1 MSYRVFWFLIAGLV
15 SLCGAPLMAAPA
27 EVPLKNPS
35 FEEGVDQRGTPLGW
49 QRYAGGGQGQRLSLV
64 DAPEG
69 GKALLIE
76 DGDPNE
82 EIGITQTAPARP
94 EEVYRASVRVW
105 RVGGADTAGAYLQLR
120 FLPSQKFTQVA
131 LAPGEGTAFREVS
144 ATLQAPAGTTRLM
157 LYLYTHKAPTP
168 KVMVD
173 DVKVESGVELPPPAA
188 TPAAIPQPV
197 VPVYD
202 RLKELHLRTA
212 LARGG
217 KPAITIA
224 VPERY
229 QAEAAAIQAAIREV
243 TGVTVPVVSDTA
255 PEAAVPLK
263 GNLLL
268 LGNRSTNRAI
278 SALYD
283 LSYTFLDRKYP
294 GPGGY
299 VVRSLHSPFGD
310 GRNVLFAGGSDDE
323 GVHRAADALVA
334 KLRAAGGTRGELS
347 VGWLTEI
354 RLGRGLSL
362 PKDVRRMEIWEASR
376 TYGSSGYFGWNILS
390 KLMAAYYMTGEE
402 WCLREFLRYAFPDAR
417 AIKELEEWD
426 GERVENKSAP
436 LSGPYHYSAHMMIL
450 LWDLIEE
457 SPLLSDADR
466 LRITNAFAGQLPHR
480 VVEGVYGATSPPAY
494 VGDRHRDWSAVSL
507 YCLGRYFQKDYPS
520 PVWQR
525 CMAAVEQYFSTL
537 RHHHWMA
544 NMNDHLFWY
553 TSFYDPMLNYM
564 ILSGDRTAVEN
575 GNLVK
580 ALRTQEILSTGL
592 EADWGLKASSL
603 SFLHKAAYL
612 TGDGRWLYYRERTGL
627 DTDCFRL
634 GQSFWP
640 GEELKP
646 KAPEDLVGRWTIQAM
661 PEPMWRRRDSG
672 VPLERSFRWGSYR
685 SSLGPGGDLVMIKGY
700 NGAGRLP
707 YHTCVLMEL
716 RLNGVTLLQG
726 YRNQIL
732 ASADGMVEPQVPLDG
747 ALLHQGVLGEMVSA
761 VMEVPRLPFSRW
773 RRSLAQRVGRYALIV
788 DDLTFRTD
796 SDNMKLEVCWEMPGA
811 KWDPEAEA
819 VRLRSQTGA
828 GLPPGWIQLP
838 ALKSEK
844 VACGPGTPAELLSRL
859 HDLGI
864 LLLKAPGPGTWVETS
879 FTLAKPFRGEVYA
892 DLLNYCDRGRLRF
905 LLDGRPAG
913 KEVDHYDPDVVPA
926 RVSLGIHALDAG
938 EHVLRV
944 EVTGKRPEATKH
956 YVGLTGVSLRPE
968 GAPAQSSPAVYELRT
983 SEPMPV
989 TRRDGLVMEWRG
1001 PVRDGGRRF
1010 FFHLLGRNP
1019 EGTGEGLACARVAE
1033 NAAALALPEP
1043 ALAVA
1048 GSYGSC
1054 EGDLVVLADTHLYAR
1069 AARRAGL
1076 KTPLLAADQPVDADW
1091 DFASGELHV
1100 EAGTEVSV
1108 HLALAPGRVLLDGKP
1123 VAGQPGADGL
1133 LALRL
1138 SAGRHVMQGAR
1149 PRTELGAGLA
1159 ALLAEG
1165 RQQRAALSAALA
1177 APTPKVP
1184 EWQPAVQTRISGKPS
1199 SSTVVSAPDGPL
1211 LCVAVGKA
1219 IHLLG
1224 PDGKEAGRFEA
1235 DAEVRVVHWWPEA
1248 KLLLAGCVDEKVI
1261 AFDLRGQRRWSFT
1274 SEMDRAVYEA
1284 GKQYWF
1290 KSAHPGIYGLST
1302 GRFVDGKSQCFVGSA
1317 CTLEILDMEGKL
1329 VKRLPIFWGPG
1340 RHFLLVDAPDGSRNL
1355 LVARWRNDSA
1365 AMAIV
1370 NSKTLTRTG
1379 TGFYGVPNGHTFVGG
1394 WDCQNRDDNY
1404 VIDLDGD
1411 GKVEVVSAI
1420 NGTWNRV
1427 TVWNAAGEPLH
1438 NAQFGPGSPTQRANL
1453 RGMDVADLD
1462 GDGRREIIVGTSGG
1476 LVVTLDHQCRKE
1488 WSRALPSPPVVLR
1501 HVSASGKPWIIA
1513 GTEDG
1518 TMILL
1523 NGKGEIVRQ
1532 GRAAGRPAMLQVVQT
1547 AQGPLALLVTETG
1560 SVAGFQLGG

>member
-1 MSYRVFWFLIAGLV
+1 MSYRISWFLAACLAI
-15 SLCGAPLMAAPA
+15 LCGAPLVAAPA

-49 QRYAGGGQGQRLSLV
+49 QRYGGGGQGQRLSVV
-64 DAPEG
+64 DVPGG

-76 DGDPNE
+76 DGDPNA

-94 EEVYRASVRVW
+94 EEVYRASVRVG
-105 RVGGADTAGAYLQLR
+105 RVAGADAAGAYLQLR
-120 FLPSQKFTQVA
+120 FLPSQKFVQVA
-131 LAPGEGTAFREVS
+131 LMPGEGMAFREVI
-144 ATLQAPAGTTRLM
+144 ATMQAPAGTTGLM

-168 KVMVD
+168 KVIVD
-173 DVKVESGVELPPPAA
+173 DVKVESGVELPADA
-188 TPAAIPQPV
+188 VIPEPV

-202 RLKELHLRTA
+202 RLKELHLRTD
-212 LARGG
+212 LVRGG
-217 KPAITIA
+217 QPAITIA
-224 VPERY
+224 APSRY
-229 QAEAAAIQAAIREV
+229 RAEAGAIQAAIREV
-243 TGVTVPVVSDTA
+243 TGVTVPVVSDAA

-263 GNLLL
+263 GHLIL

-283 LSYTFLDRKYP
+283 RAYTFLDLKYP
-294 GPGGY
+294 GLGGY

-323 GVHRAADALVA
+323 GVRRAAEALAA
-334 KLRAAGGTRGELS
+334 KLRAAGGKQGELS
-347 VGWLTEI
+347 VGWLMEI

-362 PKDVRRMEIWEASR
+362 PKDVRQMELWEASR
-376 TYGSSGYFGWNILS
+376 MYGSSGYFGWNILS

-457 SPLLSDADR
+457 SPLLTDADR
-466 LRITNAFAGQLPHR
+466 LRITNAFAKQLPHR
-480 VVEGVYGATSPPAY
+480 VVEGVYAATSLPAY

-520 PVWQR
+520 PVWER
-525 CMAAVEQYFSTL
+525 CITATHQYFSAL
-537 RHHHWMA
+537 RDHHWMA
-544 NMNDHLFWY
+544 GMNDHLFWY

-592 EADWGLKASSL
+592 DADWGLKASSL
-603 SFLHKAAYL
+603 SFLNKTAYL

-640 GEELKP
+640 GDELKP
-646 KAPEDLVGRWTIQAM
+646 QAPEDLVGRWTIQAM
-661 PEPMWRRRDSG
+661 PKPMWLQRASG
-672 VPLERSFRWGSYR
+672 IPLEQSFRWGSYR
-685 SSLGPGGDLVMIKGY
+685 STLGPDGDLVMIKGY

-716 RLNGVTLLQG
+716 RLNGMTLLQG

-732 ASADGMVEPQVPLDG
+732 SSADGMVEPQVPLDG
-747 ALLHQGVLGEMVSA
+747 ALLHHGVLGQTASV
-761 VMEVPRLPFSRW
+761 VLEVPRLPFNRW
-773 RRSLAQRVGRYALIV
+773 RRSLAQRVGHYALIV

-796 SDNMKLEVCWEMPGA
+796 SDNMKLEVSWEMPGA
-811 KWDPEAEA
+811 KWDPKAGV
-819 VRLRSQTGA
+819 VRVPRKAGV
-828 GLPPGWIQLP
+828 GLPPGWMHLP
-838 ALKSEK
+838 ALRSEK
-844 VACGPGTPAELLSRL
+844 VACGPGTPQELLSRL

-879 FTLAKPFRGEVYA
+879 FTLAKPFRGEVYV
-892 DLLNYCDRGRLRF
+892 DLLNYRDRGQICF
-905 LLDGRPAG
+905 LLDGRPVG
-913 KEVDHYDPDVVPA
+913 SEVDHYDLGAVPA
-926 RVSLGIHALDAG
+926 QVSLGTHALAAG

-944 EVTGKRPEATKH
+944 EVTGKRAEATRH
-956 YVGLTGVSLRPE
+956 YVGLVGVSLRPE
-968 GAPAQSSPAVYELRT
+968 GAPAQSTSAVYELRS
-983 SEPMPV
+983 SEPLPF
-989 TRRDGLVMEWRG
+989 TRRDDALVMEWRG

-1010 FFHLLGRNP
+1010 FFHLLGCNP
-1019 EGTGEGLACARVAE
+1019 DGSEEGLACARIAE

-1048 GSYGSC
+1048 GSYGGC
-1054 EGDLVVLADTHLYAR
+1054 EGELVILAYTHLYAR
-1069 AARRAGL
+1069 AARRVGL
-1076 KTPLLAADQPVDADW
+1076 KAPLLAADQPVDIDW
-1091 DFASGELHV
+1091 DFATGELHV
-1100 EAGTEVSV
+1100 EAGTGATVR
-1108 HLALAPGRVLLDGKP
+1108 LALAPGRVLLDGKP
-1123 VAGQPGADGL
+1123 VSGQADADGL
-1133 LALRL
+1133 LAVRL
-1138 SAGRHVMQGAR
+1138 PAGRHLVQGAR
-1149 PRTELGAGLA
+1149 PRTDLSAGLA
-1159 ALLAEG
+1159 TLLAEA
-1165 RQQRAALSAALA
+1165 RRQRAVLVAASAA
-1177 APTPKVP
+1177 PGPKAP
-1184 EWQPAVQTRISGKPS
+1184 EWPPAARARVSGKPGS
-1199 SSTVVSAPDGPL
+1199 SAVVPAPDGPL
-1211 LCVAVGKA
+1211 LCVAVEKA

-1224 PDGKEAGRFEA
+1224 PDGKEAARFEA

-1261 AFDLRGQRRWSFT
+1261 AFDLRGQRRWVFT

-1302 GRFVDGKSQCFVGSA
+1302 GRFVDGQSQCFVGSA

-1329 VKRLPIFWGPG
+1329 VKRLPTFWGPG
-1340 RHFLLVDAPDGSRNL
+1340 RQFLLLDAPDGSRNL
-1355 LVARWRNDSA
+1355 LIARWRNDSA

-1379 TGFYGVPNGHTFVGG
+1379 TGFYGVPDGHTFIGG
-1394 WDCQNRDDNY
+1394 WDCQNREDNY

-1427 TVWNAAGEPLH
+1427 TVWNAAGEPLY
-1438 NAQFGPGSPTQRANL
+1438 NAQFGPGNTAPRANL
-1453 RGMDVADLD
+1453 RGMDVADLN

-1476 LVVTLDHQCRKE
+1476 LVVALDHQCRKV

-1501 HVSASGKPWIIA
+1501 HVTASGKPWIIA

-1518 TMILL
+1518 GVMLL
-1523 NGKGEIVRQ
+1523 NGEGQIVRQ
-1532 GRAAGRPAMLQVVQT
+1532 GRVDGRPALLQVLET
-1547 AQGPLALLVTETG
+1547 PQGPLALLVTETG
-1560 SVAGFQLGG
+1560 NAAGFQIGG